1 MFILNIDPADISYDS
16 EEDSEENFTEENENE
31 EAPSM
36 IKNLQ
41 KIDWK

>member
-1 MFILNIDPADISYDS
+1 MLFLNIDPTDISYDS

-31 EAPSM
+31 APSM

>member
-1 MFILNIDPADISYDS
+1 MIMFLNIDPTDISYDS
-16 EEDSEENFTEENENE
+16 EEVSEENFTEENEN